1 MGFVAGFCIF
11 LAIVI
16 VIIGV
21 SNDARRARL
30 VRDGKAT
37 YFVAI
42 AASGK
47 GQVYHSLTCRTSTAC
62 VMVTLEEAQRK
73 LYRPC
78 RTCGGRGAIK
88 LLDGSSC

>member
-1 MGFVAGFCIF
+1 MGVIAGVCIF
-11 LAIVI
+11 LAVVI

-30 VRDGKAT
+30 VREGKAT

-47 GQVYHSLTCRTSTAC
+47 GQVYHSLTCRTSTPC
-62 VMVTLEEAQRK
+62 VMLKLDEAQRK

-78 RTCGGRGAIK
+78 RTCGGRGTIR
-88 LLDGSSC
+88 LLDGSTC